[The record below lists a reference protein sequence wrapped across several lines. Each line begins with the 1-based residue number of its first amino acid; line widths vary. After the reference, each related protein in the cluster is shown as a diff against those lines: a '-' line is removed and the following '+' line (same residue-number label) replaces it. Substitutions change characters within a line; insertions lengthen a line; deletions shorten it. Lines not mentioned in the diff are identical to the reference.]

1 MVKMKNF
8 LNFFLLVVIFV
19 FLQTDARRISFK
31 NLKVKLI
38 KQKAS
43 AYETIGKAKL
53 AKKVVSAAA
62 DIYFDSIMDSIT
74 QELENAGYK
83 LLDKSFEGILEILT
97 SLETDQNLARKLKEE
112 TDAFNQAI
120 FIALAILVALSI
132 IILTI
137 FGIFMRRLHVR
148 TTIFM
153 INSVKRFREVKKTT
167 AILVKK
173 VDAIKPEEKQDLI
186 DPMFVDLHAKK
197 TKL

>member
-1 MVKMKNF
+1 M
-8 LNFFLLVVIFV
+8 VIFV

-43 AYETIGKAKL
+43 TYETIGKAKL

-97 SLETDQNLARKLKEE
+97 SLETDQNLARKLQEE

-148 TTIFM
+148 TT
-153 INSVKRFREVKKTT
+153 TT